1 MSELS
6 ETGCAAAEELDCPV
20 WARRCGWVM
29 TGMGVGAGAGAVI
42 EGVVSGDP
50 TPYMGIGMLIGAL
63 IGWCGYR
70 LGDNRQDC

>member
-29 TGMGVGAGAGAVI
+29 TGMGVGAGAAI

-70 LGDNRQDC
+70 LGDNRQNC

>member
-42 EGVVSGDP
+42 EGVVSGYP

-70 LGDNRQDC
+70 LGDSRQNC